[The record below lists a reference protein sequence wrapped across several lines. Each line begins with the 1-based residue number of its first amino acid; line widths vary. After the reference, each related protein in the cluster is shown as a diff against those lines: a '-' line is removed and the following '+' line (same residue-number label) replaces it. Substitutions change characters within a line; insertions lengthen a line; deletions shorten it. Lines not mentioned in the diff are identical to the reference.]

1 MVASLLFRLCLGAVL
16 ATAIARADESQWSSR
31 DYVDLYFR
39 HYNGHVPL
47 PHLREEAQK
56 VLFNHLVDPANITR
70 IEVAPISDDEKLRQ
84 LRIILAVL
92 GSYRAA
98 YNVAVI
104 VGEPLVAEL
113 TEVQAYSLQVAGAVA
128 NLSQKSS
135 QDNGASSAWATQV
148 EGVIEEAGNTER
160 YSPEQIATMANAV
173 AKYYPAIAAA
183 LPEDERRRLRAQAL
197 KLDEAGNVALKQ
209 MRRVL
214 LAAP

>member
-47 PHLREEAQK
+47 PHLREVAQK
-56 VLFNHLVDPANITR
+56 VLFNHLVDPSNITR

-209 MRRVL
+209 MKRVL